1 MLPLQKLSK
10 SFSSLFAVYD
20 SDRGIRVKRAQ
31 TVTELEVPLRRS
43 KGSMGNITVQWSLYH
58 NDSRR
63 KIDLIWPSSGKLSI
77 KDGQWNDSITLNIA
91 SDEWGMPESVIW
103 VALHNATGGALLA
116 SKDETTSRIIILST
130 AWHSDG
136 KQKITVM
143 VVSLCVATVVVLLAL
158 FWRIF
163 F

>member
-1 MLPLQKLSK
+1 
-10 SFSSLFAVYD
+10 
-20 SDRGIRVKRAQ
+20 
-31 TVTELEVPLRRS
+31 
-43 KGSMGNITVQWSLYH
+43 MGNITVQWSLYH

-103 VALHNATGGALLA
+103 VALDNATGGALLA
-116 SKDETTSRIIILST
+116 SKDETTAKIIILPT

-136 KQKITVM
+136 KRKITAAM
-143 VVSLCVATVVVLLAL
+143 VVGLCVATVVVLVAVSCC
-158 FWRIF
+158 IF
-163 F
+163 FYKHSKRYI